1 MARLFAPSDL
11 LPDAYRNKPANVL
24 VAIEL
29 GHSLGLEPM
38 AALQGINVIKGK
50 PTASA
55 QLIGALVRRHGHKL
69 RVTGD
74 ATSATCEIIRADD
87 AEFVFRSTWNM
98 ERAKTAG
105 LLSNPSWQK
114 YPEAMLKARAI
125 TECARDACPEALNGV
140 AYTAEEL
147 EPTKPVFIEQPVVA
161 PIPFDE
167 ETGEVIEAE
176 VVEPEPE
183 EEVEPQ
189 QKPLEWGAIIHGAT
203 SDNAETT
210 EFEYATEKQIGAAKY
225 KVKNWVKAQAGI
237 EKYPVS
243 DADMCNLA
251 HKVLGIRFANF
262 GDLSKKQA
270 SKFIEECGH
279 DVLEAWWTWRRE
291 QVQA

>member
-74 ATSATCEIIRADD
+74 ATSATCEIIRVDD
-87 AEFVFRSTWNM
+87 PEFVFRSTWNM

-140 AYTAEEL
+140 AYTEEEL
-147 EPTKPVFIEQPVVA
+147 TSGDRKPRTVATPEADVWATPEPEVKVDT
-161 PIPFDE
+161 
-167 ETGEVIEAE
+167 ETGEILEAE
-176 VVEPEPE
+176 VVEWIEPVEVPKPEPE
-183 EEVEPQ
+183 FEVPATAQPADFVPMTTPQ
-189 QKPLEWGAIIHGAT
+189 RGKIRMT
-203 SDNAETT
+203 
-210 EFEYATEKQIGAAKY
+210 IGNILGMQEINY
-225 KVKNWVKAQAGI
+225 NPTDTDVLNVIYGVIRVKF
-237 EKYPVS
+237 
-243 DADMCNLA
+243 DDLAD
-251 HKVLGIRFANF
+251 V
-262 GDLSKKQA
+262 SKKQA
-270 SKFIEECGH
+270 SQVIEGLDEER
-279 DVLEAWWTWRRE
+279 VLAWWNWRRE